1 MNRYGQYGDSP
12 KCGSGYVFDNTI
24 DLYFTIGDCHN
35 FLKPDKEYIPYIK
48 VFYRDWSLG

>member
-1 MNRYGQYGDSP
+1 MNRYGKYGDRP

-24 DLYFTIGDCHN
+24 DLYFTIGDGHN
-35 FLKPDKEYIPYIK
+35 SFKPDNEYIPYVK